1 MTTSYIHVLALTR
14 YGSLGASSRIRFFQY
29 FPYLQGQGIHLAYNE
44 LVDNALLKSRYLHA
58 KYGYG
63 ELFTAY
69 LKRIWILLSK
79 SHVGTL
85 WIEKETLPWLPLWL
99 ELILLRRRPYILDF
113 DDAIFHNYDLH
124 PNRIVRSLYGRRIDG
139 LMKHAAL
146 VVAGNNYLAQRAR
159 DAGAKRVEVL
169 PTVIDLQRYT
179 RQRPPQSIDTPLR
192 IVWIGSPSTVSYL
205 NLLAK
210 PLQSL
215 AKRHRFVLR
224 AIGGTPEPMPGVE
237 VELVNWAEETEVA
250 RVGECA
256 IGIMPLLDSPWE
268 QGKCGYKLIQYM
280 ACELPVVASP
290 VGVNC
295 EIVAHAEDGYL
306 AKDDDEWV
314 SALSTLLND
323 ADLRKSMGRKG
334 RLKVEQTY
342 CIQQTSAKLAGWLQQ
357 PGEN

>member
-1 MTTSYIHVLALTR
+1 MTTSHNHVLVLTR

-29 FPYLQGQGIHLAYNE
+29 FPYLQGHGIS
-44 LVDNALLKSRYLHA
+44 LVSDALVNDVLLESRYLNA

-63 ELFTAY
+63 ELVIAY
-69 LKRIWILLSK
+69 LKRIWILLFK
-79 SHVGTL
+79 TRFEIL
-85 WIEKETLPWLPLWL
+85 WIEKEALPWFPLWW

-124 PNRIVRSLYGRRIDG
+124 PNRIVRFLYGRRIDG
-139 LMKHAAL
+139 LMRHAAL

-159 DAGAKRVEVL
+159 DAGAGRVEVL
-169 PTVIDLQRYT
+169 PTVIDLERYAGH
-179 RQRPPQSIDTPLR
+179 RQLQPIDTPLR
-192 IVWIGSPSTVSYL
+192 IVWIGSPSTVIYL

-215 AKRHRFVLR
+215 AKRYPFVLR
-224 AIGGTPEPMPGVE
+224 AIGGTPEPMSGVE
-237 VELVNWAEETEVA
+237 VELVDWTEETEVA
-250 RVGECA
+250 RIGECA
-256 IGIMPLLDSPWE
+256 VGIMPLLDSPWE

-323 ADLRKSMGRKG
+323 AELRKSMGRKG
-334 RLKVEQTY
+334 RLKVEETY